1 MRHFLS
7 NKRIMKTDDSIF
19 DHEALE
25 KRKIAS
31 IIARGRKNKQQNG
44 AKDKEDT
51 KPLPWHRKEL
61 SAKDFRVVFD
71 EKNDAFY
78 IRHIAWKPTIYMGP
92 YPTTK
97 DANKAIKDYVAET
110 KKPFLERNVGEG
122 VHSYVAEKPIENP
135 KEKK

>member
-1 MRHFLS
+1 
-7 NKRIMKTDDSIF
+7 MKTDDSIF

-78 IRHIAWKPTIYMGP
+78 IRHIDWKPTIYMGP

-97 DANKAIKDYVAET
+97 DANKAIKDYAAET
-110 KKPFLERNVGEG
+110 KKPFLERNVGENI
-122 VHSYVAEKPIENP
+122 HSYVAEKPIENP